1 MLVTIDIIRAGP
13 LDSSFAKSM
22 PPKGT
27 RVRLVL
33 IKLVVQFTSPEV
45 FALLSD
51 SFLGSWRIRSPEVGL
66 VCVIN

>member
-22 PPKGT
+22 RPKGT

-51 SFLGSWRIRSPEVGL
+51 SFLGS
-66 VCVIN
+66 